1 MKKKELLYSLA
12 EEYAL
17 GFLNKGREGWDV
29 PHTRAVVYYAKLI
42 TKSENQDLLVITTDA
57 RLHDIGYFGITEE
70 DAREYEK
77 VKEAKEFHME
87 VGARVARRFV
97 DREEVAKILNNAQQD
112 RVVHLVWVHDR
123 LEELKDLDEI
133 ILMEA
138 DTLGSI
144 DVRRVKPTFDQEG
157 RKKYLDG
164 LHRRRKPIFKTD
176 LGKELLQKLI
186 PKFEN
191 YRD

>member
-1 MKKKELLYSLA
+1 MA

-42 TKSENQDLLVITTDA
+42 TKSENQDLLVIPTAA

-144 DVRRVKPTFDQEG
+144 DVRRVKPTFDQEEE
-157 RKKYLDG
+157 KNIWMDY
-164 LHRRRKPIFKTD
+164 I
-176 LGKELLQKLI
+176 EE
-186 PKFEN
+186 EN
-191 YRD
+191 RFLRQI